1 MAINTGS
8 VIKGGLFAGFV
19 INISEFILNMPV
31 VGERMAAELA
41 ARNLPEVGMAAI
53 AVFVVM
59 CFGLGILT
67 VWLYAAMRPRLG
79 SGPGTAVC
87 AGLVVWG
94 LAFLWGAIGMGVMGF
109 YSWSLIG
116 IIVIWQ
122 LAEMVLAA
130 VIGAYFYKE

>member
-8 VIKGGLFAGFV
+8 VIKGGLVAGLV
-19 INISEFILNMPV
+19 INISETVLNVPV
-31 VGERMAAELA
+31 IGERMTAELT
-41 ARNLPEVGMAAI
+41 ARNLPEIGGSAI

-67 VWLYAAMRPRLG
+67 VWLYAAIRPRLG

-130 VIGAYFYKE
+130 VIGAYFYRE